1 MLVAQ
6 QATSGGICHTWQAN
20 SLLARPAKTMTFY
33 FRRTHRVGP
42 PSRPQHSQPLATSA
56 PAKMLKET
64 SVYAGKE
71 AHYDSRCSN
80 PGKEAQRTSTPRF
93 VCRRI
98 PAHGLYFCTVST
110 ILTVW
115 RMVIITSIRAVVAIL
130 VKILARRIYQ
140 HIVARRSALTPAAP
154 QRNSPTQDVSPLV

>member
-98 PAHGLYFCTVST
+98 PAHGLYFRAASASIKAPIRAMVAT
-110 ILTVW
+110 ILTRSVCHW
-115 RMVIITSIRAVVAIL
+115 TAARMAALALPSVASASFQRRL
-130 VKILARRIYQ
+130 NPGCPTALPARQ
-140 HIVARRSALTPAAP
+140 
-154 QRNSPTQDVSPLV
+154 